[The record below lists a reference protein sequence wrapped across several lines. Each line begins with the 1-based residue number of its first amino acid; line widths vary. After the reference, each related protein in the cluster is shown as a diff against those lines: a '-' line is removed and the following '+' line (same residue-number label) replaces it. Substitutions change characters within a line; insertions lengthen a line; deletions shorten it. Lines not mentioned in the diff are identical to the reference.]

1 MRAIALCPGTCGELF
16 QGWLDG
22 VCQLVSC
29 PIGLWSRV
37 ELSVSPGDG
46 CIALPPSM
54 QKTELALKIAMDMW
68 RIGGF
73 DVSLYRNSQLAGSRG
88 YASSTAD
95 ILASLYALA
104 ACFDLRLSEEE
115 ATEIAVSVEPS
126 DGLAWSD
133 LVLMDHR
140 NFSIHRR
147 LGPVP
152 ELILAV
158 FDPGGEVDT
167 VEFNKKVRPCT
178 PSCHDR
184 ILSDLEKGLAQGDWR
199 RFAKASTDSAM
210 ANQSVLFKGDLDL
223 MLSSSFANGALGIVT
238 AHSGTVSG
246 AIFLRDHLKNRGAF
260 FWPPELGEPFYVPM
274 VSGGVRLLE
283 VENDSGFKRFACSGV
298 DRSAY
303 RGAP

>member
-1 MRAIALCPGTCGELF
+1 MRAVALCPGTCGELF
-16 QGWLDG
+16 QGWLNG

-37 ELSVSPGDG
+37 ELSVTPGEG
-46 CIALPPSM
+46 RITLPRSM
-54 QKTELALKIAMDMW
+54 QKTGRALKIAMNLW
-68 RIGGF
+68 GVRGF
-73 DVSLYRNSQLAGSRG
+73 DVSLVRDSQLVGSRG

-95 ILASLYALA
+95 ILASLYAMA
-104 ACFDLRLSEEE
+104 ACFDRFLSEEE
-115 ATEIAVSVEPS
+115 ATEIAISVEPS
-126 DGLAWSD
+126 DGLAWRD

-140 NFSIHRR
+140 NFSCHRI
-147 LGPVP
+147 LGPAPDLV
-152 ELILAV
+152 LAV

-167 VEFNKKVRPCT
+167 VEFNKKARPCT

-184 ILSDLEKGLAQGDWR
+184 ILFDMERGLVDGDWR
-199 RFAKASTDSAM
+199 RFARASTDSAI
-210 ANQSVLFKGDLDL
+210 ANQSVLFKEELDL
-223 MLSSSFANGALGIVT
+223 MLSSSLANGALGIVT

-246 AIFLRDHLKNRGAF
+246 AIFLRDHLKHRGGLL
-260 FWPPELGEPFYVPM
+260 WPPELGGPLYVPM

-283 VENDSGFKRFACSGV
+283 VEHDSGFKRFILGGV